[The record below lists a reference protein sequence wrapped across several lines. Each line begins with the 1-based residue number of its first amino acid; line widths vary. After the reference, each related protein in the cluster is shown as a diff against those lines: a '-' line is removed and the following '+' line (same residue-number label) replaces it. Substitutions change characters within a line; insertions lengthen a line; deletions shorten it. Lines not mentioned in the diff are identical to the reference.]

1 MERAACD
8 GSPFLWGYF
17 KQIHTPIFSSFAAA
31 MPQNPDCFIPFSS
44 AVDQIKL
51 PEQFTFPF
59 YYQPHEL
66 SKRAAQS
73 LQQKLEALDL
83 DHNFGLEPNKKGL
96 VIGKMFGVLV
106 VQNAQGEMGYL
117 AAFSGKLANENHH
130 IGFVPPVFDM
140 LQKDGFFKAEETH
153 LNALNAQIETLENAA
168 DLSMSLA
175 YFTALKQQAE
185 TELAN
190 HRTLIKQGKA
200 ERKAIRV
207 ESRDKLSEEAFQRL
221 EAELVKQ
228 SLDQQYQYK
237 RLAKHWRETLE
248 SAEAKYLTISNE
260 IARLKEERRTRSG
273 ALQNRLFE
281 QYQFLNAKGDWKSLL
296 DIFSN
301 TDQQTPPAGAG
312 ECAAPKLLHY
322 AFKHDLKPVAMAEF
336 WWGASPK
343 SEVRKHRQFYPA
355 CRGKCEPI
363 LGHMLQGL
371 DVEPNP
377 MLENPAEGKELEIV
391 FEDEYMLAVNKPAEF
406 LSVPGKTISDS
417 VYSRLKLKY
426 PDATG
431 PLIVHRL
438 DMSTSGLLLIAKT
451 KEAHQRLQYQF
462 LKRTVKKRY
471 VALLEGELLASDGE
485 IDLPLRVD
493 LDNRP
498 CQLVCYEHGKAA
510 KTRWERIS
518 TSNGKTLVYFYP
530 ITGRTHQLRVHA
542 AHQLG
547 LNTPIVGDD
556 LYGNLA
562 DRLHLHAEQIQFK
575 HPITK
580 EEMVISAPVP
590 FSI

>member
-1 MERAACD
+1 MAFFI
-8 GSPFLWGYF
+8 GYIQPNLTPFL
-17 KQIHTPIFSSFAAA
+17 SSFAAA
-31 MPQNPDCFIPFSS
+31 MPQNPECFISFSS
-44 AVDQIKL
+44 AVDHIKL

-59 YYQPHEL
+59 YYQPHAL
-66 SKRAAQS
+66 SKLAAQS
-73 LQQKLEALDL
+73 LQQKLEALNL
-83 DHNFGLEPNKKGL
+83 DHNFGLEPNKEGM

-106 VQNAQGEMGYL
+106 VQNVQGELGYL

-130 IGFVPPVFDM
+130 QGFVPPVFDM

-153 LNALNAQIETLENAA
+153 LNALNAQIETLEKSEE
-168 DLSMSLA
+168 LSSSLA
-175 YFTALKQQAE
+175 YFISQKQQAE

-190 HRTLIKQGKA
+190 HRALIKQGKS

-207 ESRDKLSEEAFQRL
+207 ESREKLSQEEFQQL
-221 EAELVKQ
+221 EEELIRQ

-248 SAEAKYLTISNE
+248 VAEAKYLAVSNE
-260 IARLKEERRTRSG
+260 IARLKDERKSRSG
-273 ALQNRLFE
+273 ALQNRLFQ
-281 QYQFLNAKGDWKSLL
+281 QYQFLNAEGNWKSLL

-301 TDQQTPPAGAG
+301 IDQQTPPAGAG

-322 AFKHDLKPVAMAEF
+322 AFKHHLKPVAMAEF

-363 LGHMLQGL
+363 LGHMLRGL

-377 MLENPAEGKELEIV
+377 MLENPAIGKELEIV

-426 PDATG
+426 PEATG

-451 KEAHQRLQYQF
+451 KEAHQKLQSQF

-471 VALLEGELLASDGE
+471 VALLEGELSASDGE

-498 CQLVCYEHGKAA
+498 CQLVCYEHGKVA

-518 TSNGKTLVYFYP
+518 VRNGKTLVYFYP

-580 EEMVISAPVP
+580 EEMVISVPAP